1 MLVNGREKFPVPQI
15 SASKE
20 DEPKLSFSNP
30 QLQSC
35 LAQTL
40 HQERSIDWDSG
51 QAQLD
56 SFDVLSGLLS
66 NRREAKT
73 IDQLLAD
80 ESLRKQNE
88 YVEKCIHLNHDI
100 LKTELGLV
108 EQDIV
113 EIPQLFC
120 LEKLTNMPSDQ
131 QPKRLFA
138 RPYFPNLLRI
148 VMGKNLGI
156 PKPFGPQIKG
166 TCCLE
171 EKMSCLLEPLGF
183 KCTLVSDFDCYL
195 ADVGDICACAT
206 VRRVPFA
213 FKWWKM
219 VP

>member
-1 MLVNGREKFPVPQI
+1 MAEDLGWYWGREKHNGMLGPLTDTACTDTV
-15 SASKE
+15 
-20 DEPKLSFSNP
+20 
-30 QLQSC
+30 
-35 LAQTL
+35 
-40 HQERSIDWDSG
+40 R
-51 QAQLD
+51 
-56 SFDVLSGLLS
+56 
-66 NRREAKT
+66 
-73 IDQLLAD
+73 
-80 ESLRKQNE
+80 
-88 YVEKCIHLNHDI
+88 KCIHLNHDI

-120 LEKLTNMPSDQ
+120 LEKLTNVPSDQ

-138 RPYFPNLLRI
+138 RPYFPNLSVPVEIAAMWRVQTLRMI

-171 EKMSCLLEPLGF
+171 EKTRCLLEPLGF
-183 KCTLVSDFDCYL
+183 KCTFVSDFDCYL